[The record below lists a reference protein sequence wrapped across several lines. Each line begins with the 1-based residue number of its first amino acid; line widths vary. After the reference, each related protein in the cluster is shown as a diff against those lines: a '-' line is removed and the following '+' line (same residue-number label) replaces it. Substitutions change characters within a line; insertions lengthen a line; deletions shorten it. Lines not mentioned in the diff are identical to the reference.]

1 MTRAAELA
9 KIIGKG
15 SVAIHGEA
23 GTTSSGSTGK
33 TTNLQQGLIKQW
45 AKIDG
50 ANATID
56 DSFNLSSASDEAV
69 GKKQLVATNIM
80 SNANYSVTSTTF
92 FDGSIDAGMHPFIET
107 TFSTS
112 EFRIV
117 TLEYNSSNA
126 GDCNSHFTQSTG
138 DLA

>member
-33 TTNLQQGLIKQW
+33 TTNLQQGL
-45 AKIDG
+45 AKAFAWVDHKTDNAIDNG
-50 ANATID
+50 FNTASLTDTSAGISSVNITNAMA
-56 DSFNLSSASDEAV
+56 SASQV
-69 GKKQLVATNIM
+69 TG
-80 SNANYSVTSTTF
+80 VTSYQSGTAQISGTS
-92 FDGSIDAGMHPFIET
+92 GASMT
-107 TFSTS
+107 STS
-112 EFRIV
+112 ACKFV
-117 TLEYNSSNA
+117 TNDTGGTGQEDTEY
-126 GDCNSHFTQSTG
+126 GMTLHG

>member
-50 ANATID
+50 QAATID
-56 DSFNLSSASDEAV
+56 DSFNVSSVSDTAV
-69 GKKQLVATNIM
+69 GKKQLVATNVM
-80 SNANYSVTSTTF
+80 SNAN
-92 FDGSIDAGMHPFIET
+92 
-107 TFSTS
+107 
-112 EFRIV
+112 
-117 TLEYNSSNA
+117 
-126 GDCNSHFTQSTG
+126 
-138 DLA
+138 